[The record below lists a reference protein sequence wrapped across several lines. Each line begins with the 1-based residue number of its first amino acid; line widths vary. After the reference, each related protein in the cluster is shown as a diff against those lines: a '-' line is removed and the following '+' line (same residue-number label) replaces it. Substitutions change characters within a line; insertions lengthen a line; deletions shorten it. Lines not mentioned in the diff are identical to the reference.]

1 MVVTLADRSAPIT
14 ILIVDDEQELTTTLA
29 RILEAAGHQT
39 VIAESYDAAQRV
51 LEAAVPDVLLVDVRL
66 NDHNGL
72 QIIAM
77 APMSV
82 AAVVM
87 TGHDDPVIRREAHRL
102 GAAFLVKPI
111 ESELLLSTIDAQ
123 LAAIAPRTAGKRTQ

>member
-1 MVVTLADRSAPIT
+1 MVVTLADRGAPIT
-14 ILIVDDEQELTTTLA
+14 ILIVDDEHDVATTLA
-29 RILEAAGHQT
+29 RILESAGHQT
-39 VIAESYDAAQRV
+39 LMAESYDSAQRV

-72 QIIAM
+72 QIVAM

-111 ESELLLSTIDAQ
+111 PSDLLLSTVDAQ
-123 LAAIAPRTAGKRTQ
+123 LASAIPRTAGKRTP